1 MEHTAKHTIYR
12 KMAGEGD
19 LKGDM
24 KMQNSN
30 HFVEV
35 RPKGS
40 QRQYTLEE
48 RQSLADDMNCATV
61 EQADAINDARTAF
74 AAECG
79 LPHSRPNE
87 VYRVLGHKA
96 AFINSYKETI
106 TEMKIVDALL
116 ADRSTLFSSG
126 YEDDRVNRSHLDKL
140 LEQYGGSTQEAYAVC
155 VERAWDKYCS
165 ARSREQIDKLEQT
178 VRPMYEST
186 LKALAEYARATRNG
200 MQYYARELHNA
211 NENAPDGQEA
221 QALTTRIKQWVPD
234 AALTEKQAVDF
245 YVRYFSAFM
254 SAYREHRRLKEDHK
268 KFEGQ
273 YMKRDAEALKQYLER
288 QKCLNEYRESCKEW
302 NERNENT
309 FEMIGEWNDCSN
321 ICDAEYLKK
330 SVTAYLK
337 ATRGKNVPDMENIK
351 EALQLARHVAKHT
364 AFVFLLICIQKRDC
378 IAARKDGKRDLNLD
392 EVSFPANVYQK
403 EPSEEKQRK
412 ARLRLLLDVCEL
424 LHDNEETVRENLLYF
439 LKLHGYRI
447 LSEEEAELWRTA
459 LEKYGLMDNPVSLA
473 LRYYENAQQC
483 LQFDPSELYCCE
495 AASPVQIDGFWALMD
510 NAAFARYISG
520 KSIHIEL
527 SKESK
532 AEYLEEWS
540 SDCPDVTH
548 IKEICRKA
556 IGNNDKKN
564 INVWLEQWNEQSR
577 NGEHWMTREMNSD
590 ELYSVL
596 METIIQQRL
605 IKDARDILLKK
616 IDV

>member
-1 MEHTAKHTIYR
+1 
-12 KMAGEGD
+12 MAGEGD
-19 LKGDM
+19 MKGDM
-24 KMQNSN
+24 RMQNDN
-30 HFVEV
+30 HCVEI
-35 RPKGS
+35 RPRGS

-48 RQSLADDMNCATV
+48 RKILADDMSCATV
-61 EQADAINDARTAF
+61 EQADAINDARIAF

-87 VYRVLGHKA
+87 VYRLLGHKA

-140 LEQYGGSTQEAYAVC
+140 LEQYGESTQEAYAVC

-186 LKALAEYARATRNG
+186 LKALAECARTTRNG

-221 QALTTRIKQWVPD
+221 QALTSRIKQWVPD
-234 AALTEKQAVDF
+234 AALTENRAVDF

-254 SAYREHRRLKEDHK
+254 SAYREHRRLKQDHK
-268 KFEGQ
+268 KFEGR
-273 YMKRDAEALKQYLER
+273 YMKCNAEALEQYLDR
-288 QKCLNEYRESCKEW
+288 RKRLNEYREFCKEW

-321 ICDAEYLKK
+321 ICDAEHLKK

-337 ATRGKNVPDMENIK
+337 ATRGKDVPNMDKVK
-351 EALQLARHVAKHT
+351 EALQLAQIDTKRA

-378 IAARKDGKRDLNLD
+378 IVARVDGKRDFDLD
-392 EVSFPANVYQK
+392 EVSFPENIYQEK
-403 EPSEEKQRK
+403 PSAEKQRK
-412 ARLRLLLDVCEL
+412 ARLLLLLDVCEFF
-424 LHDNEETVRENLLYF
+424 HDDGETVRDNLLYF

-447 LSEEEAELWRTA
+447 LSEEEAELWKTT
-459 LEKYGLMDNPVSLA
+459 LEKYRLMDDPVSLA
-473 LRYYENAQQC
+473 WRYYENAQQC

-510 NAAFARYISG
+510 NAAFVRYISG

-527 SKESK
+527 SEESK
-532 AEYLEEWS
+532 TEYLEEWS
-540 SDCPDVTH
+540 ADCPDVTH

-556 IGNNDKKN
+556 IGNNEKKN
-564 INVWLEQWNEQSR
+564 INAWLEQWNEQSR
-577 NGEHWMTREMNSD
+577 NGEHWMTREMDSD

-616 IDV
+616 IDELMP

>member
-1 MEHTAKHTIYR
+1 M
-12 KMAGEGD
+12 
-19 LKGDM
+19 
-24 KMQNSN
+24 
-30 HFVEV
+30 
-35 RPKGS
+35 
-40 QRQYTLEE
+40 
-48 RQSLADDMNCATV
+48 

-221 QALTTRIKQWVPD
+221 QALTTRIKQWVQD

>member
-1 MEHTAKHTIYR
+1 MR
-12 KMAGEGD
+12 
-19 LKGDM
+19 
-24 KMQNSN
+24 MQKDN
-30 HFVEV
+30 HFVEI
-35 RPKGS
+35 RPRGS
-40 QRQYTLEE
+40 QRQYTLKE
-48 RQSLADDMNCATV
+48 RQILADDMSGASV
-61 EQADAINDARTAF
+61 EQADDINDARTAF
-74 AAECG
+74 AAACG

-87 VYRVLGHKA
+87 VYRVLGHKV
-96 AFINSYKETI
+96 AFINSYAENI
-106 TEMKIVDALL
+106 TDMKIVDALL
-116 ADRSTLFSSG
+116 ADRSTLFSSN
-126 YEDDRVNRSHLDKL
+126 YEDDRVNRSHWHEL
-140 LEQYGGSTQEAYAVC
+140 LKQYGEGTQQAYAVC

-165 ARSREQIDKLEQT
+165 AKKQEQIDKLEQM

-221 QALTTRIKQWVPD
+221 QALTAQIKQWVPD
-234 AALTEKQAVDF
+234 AVLTENRAVDF

-254 SAYREHRRLKEDHK
+254 SAYREHRHLEKDHK

-288 QKCLNEYRESCKEW
+288 RKCLNEYREFCTEW
-302 NERNENT
+302 NSHSKTT
-309 FEMIGEWNDCSN
+309 FEVIGEWRDCSD
-321 ICDAEYLKK
+321 ICADEHLKK

-351 EALQLARHVAKHT
+351 EALQLARNAAKHT
-364 AFVFLLICIQKRDC
+364 AFVFMLICIQKRDC
-378 IAARKDGKRDLNLD
+378 IAARKDGKRDFSLD
-392 EVSFPANVYQK
+392 EVPFPENVYQEK
-403 EPSEEKQRK
+403 PSVEKQQK

-447 LSEEEAELWRTA
+447 QSEEEAELWKTA
-459 LEKYGLMDNPVSLA
+459 LEKYGLIDNPVSLA
-473 LRYYENAQQC
+473 WRYYENAQQC

-495 AASPVQIDGFWALMD
+495 AASPVHIDGFWAMMN
-510 NAAFARYISG
+510 NADFARYISG
-520 KSIHIEL
+520 
-527 SKESK
+527 ESRQIRISDETI
-532 AEYLEEWS
+532 AEYLKEWDS
-540 SDCPDVTH
+540 GCPDVTH
-548 IKEICRKA
+548 MKEICLKA
-556 IGNNDKKN
+556 AENNGRKN
-564 INVWLEQWNEQSR
+564 IDAWMEKWNAQSK

-616 IDV
+616 IDELMP

>member
-1 MEHTAKHTIYR
+1 MR
-12 KMAGEGD
+12 
-19 LKGDM
+19 
-24 KMQNSN
+24 MQKDN
-30 HFVEV
+30 HCVEI
-35 RPKGS
+35 RPRGS
-40 QRQYTLEE
+40 QGQYTLE
-48 RQSLADDMNCATV
+48 QMQILADDMSCATV
-61 EQADAINDARTAF
+61 EQADAINDARIAF

-87 VYRVLGHKA
+87 VYRLLGHKA

-126 YEDDRVNRSHLDKL
+126 YEDDRVNRSHLHEL
-140 LEQYGGSTQEAYAVC
+140 LKQYGEGTQQAYAVC

-165 ARSREQIDKLEQT
+165 AKKQEQIDKLEQM
-178 VRPMYEST
+178 VRPMYEGT
-186 LKALAEYARATRNG
+186 LSALAEYARATRNG

-221 QALTTRIKQWVPD
+221 QALVARIKKWVPD
-234 AALTEKQAVDF
+234 AALTENRAVDF

-254 SAYREHRRLKEDHK
+254 SAYREYRRLKEDHK

-288 QKCLNEYRESCKEW
+288 QKCLNEYRKFCKEW

-321 ICDAEYLKK
+321 ICDAEHLKR

-337 ATRGKNVPDMENIK
+337 ATRGKTVPDMENIK
-351 EALQLARHVAKHT
+351 EALQLARNAAKHT
-364 AFVFLLICIQKRDC
+364 AFVFMLICIQKRDC
-378 IAARKDGKRDLNLD
+378 IAARKDGKRDFSLD
-392 EVSFPANVYQK
+392 EVPFPENVYQEK
-403 EPSEEKQRK
+403 PSVEKQRK

-459 LEKYGLMDNPVSLA
+459 LEKYGVMDNPVSLA
-473 LRYYENAQQC
+473 WRYYENAQQC
-483 LQFDPSELYCCE
+483 LQFDPSDLYCCE
-495 AASPVQIDGFWALMD
+495 AASPVQIDGFRALMK

-527 SKESK
+527 SEESK
-532 AEYLEEWS
+532 TEYLEEWS
-540 SDCPDVTH
+540 ADCPDVTH

-556 IGNNDKKN
+556 IGNNEKKN
-564 INVWLEQWNEQSR
+564 INAWLEQWNEQSR

-605 IKDARDILLKK
+605 IKDARDILLQK
-616 IDV
+616 IDELMP

>member
-1 MEHTAKHTIYR
+1 MR
-12 KMAGEGD
+12 
-19 LKGDM
+19 
-24 KMQNSN
+24 MQKDN
-30 HFVEV
+30 HFVEI
-35 RPKGS
+35 RPRGS

-48 RQSLADDMNCATV
+48 RQILADDMSCAGV

-74 AAECG
+74 AAACG

-87 VYRVLGHKA
+87 VYRVLGHKV
-96 AFINSYKETI
+96 AFINSYAENI
-106 TEMKIVDALL
+106 TDMKIVDALL
-116 ADRSTLFSSG
+116 ADRSTLFSSN
-126 YEDDRVNRSHLDKL
+126 YEDDRVNRSHLHEL
-140 LEQYGGSTQEAYAVC
+140 LKQYGEGTQQAYAVC

-165 ARSREQIDKLEQT
+165 TKKQEQIDKLEQM

-186 LKALAEYARATRNG
+186 LKALAEYSRATRNG

-221 QALTTRIKQWVPD
+221 QALTAQIKQWVPD
-234 AALTEKQAVDF
+234 AVLTENRAVDF

-254 SAYREHRRLKEDHK
+254 SAYREHRRLEKDHK

-288 QKCLNEYRESCKEW
+288 QKCLNEYREFCKEW

-321 ICDAEYLKK
+321 ICDAEHLKK

-351 EALQLARHVAKHT
+351 EALQLARHAAKHT

-403 EPSEEKQRK
+403 EPSEGKQRK

-473 LRYYENAQQC
+473 WRYYKNTQQC
-483 LQFDPSELYCCE
+483 LQFNPSELYCCE

-510 NAAFARYISG
+510 NAAFVRYISG

-527 SKESK
+527 SEESK
-532 AEYLEEWS
+532 TEYREEWS
-540 SDCPDVTH
+540 ADCPDVTH

-556 IGNNDKKN
+556 IENNEKKN
-564 INVWLEQWNEQSR
+564 INAWLEQWNEQSR

-605 IKDARDILLKK
+605 IKDAHDILLKK
-616 IDV
+616 IDELMP

>member
-1 MEHTAKHTIYR
+1 MRIQK
-12 KMAGEGD
+12 D
-19 LKGDM
+19 
-24 KMQNSN
+24 N
-30 HFVEV
+30 HFVEI
-35 RPKGS
+35 RPRGS

-48 RQSLADDMNCATV
+48 RQILADDMSCASV
-61 EQADAINDARTAF
+61 EQADAINDARIAF

-87 VYRVLGHKA
+87 IYRVLGHKA
-96 AFINSYKETI
+96 AFINSYEENI
-106 TEMKIVDALL
+106 TDMKTVDALL
-116 ADRSTLFSSG
+116 ADRSTLFSSN

-140 LEQYGGSTQEAYAVC
+140 LEQYGESTQEAYAVC

-186 LKALAEYARATRNG
+186 LSALAEYARATRNG
-200 MQYYARELHNA
+200 MQYYARELRDA

-221 QALTTRIKQWVPD
+221 QALVARIKKWVPD
-234 AALTEKQAVDF
+234 AALTENRAVDF

-254 SAYREHRRLKEDHK
+254 SAYREYRRLKEDHK

-288 QKCLNEYRESCKEW
+288 RKCLNKYREFCTEW
-302 NERNENT
+302 NSHSKTT
-309 FEMIGEWNDCSN
+309 FEIIGEWSDYSN
-321 ICDAEYLKK
+321 VCDVEHLKK

-351 EALQLARHVAKHT
+351 EALQLARNAAKHT
-364 AFVFLLICIQKRDC
+364 AFVFMLICIQKRDC
-378 IAARKDGKRDLNLD
+378 IAARIDGKRDFGLD
-392 EVSFPANVYQK
+392 EVSFPVNVYQK

-424 LHDNEETVRENLLYF
+424 LRDDGETVRENLLYF

-447 LSEEEAELWRTA
+447 LSEEEAELWKTA
-459 LEKYGLMDNPVSLA
+459 LEKYGLIDNPVSLA
-473 LRYYENAQQC
+473 WRYYENIQQC
-483 LQFDPSELYCCE
+483 LQFDPSDLYCCE
-495 AASPVQIDGFWALMD
+495 AASPVQIDGFRALMD

-527 SKESK
+527 SDESK

-540 SDCPDVTH
+540 SYCPDVTH

-556 IGNNDKKN
+556 IGNNEKKN
-564 INVWLEQWNEQSR
+564 INAWLEKWNEQSR
-577 NGEHWMTREMNSD
+577 NGEHWLTRDMDAD
-590 ELYSVL
+590 EVYCVL
-596 METIIQQRL
+596 METIIQQFL

-616 IDV
+616 IDELMP

>member
-1 MEHTAKHTIYR
+1 
-12 KMAGEGD
+12 
-19 LKGDM
+19 
-24 KMQNSN
+24 MQKDN
-30 HFVEV
+30 HCVEI
-35 RPKGS
+35 RPRGS
-40 QRQYTLEE
+40 QGQYTLE
-48 RQSLADDMNCATV
+48 QMQILADDMSCATV
-61 EQADAINDARTAF
+61 EQADAINDARIAF

-87 VYRVLGHKA
+87 VYRLLGHKA

-126 YEDDRVNRSHLDKL
+126 YEDDRVNRSHLHEL
-140 LEQYGGSTQEAYAVC
+140 LKQYGEGTQQAYAVC

-165 ARSREQIDKLEQT
+165 AKKQEQIDKLEQT

-186 LKALAEYARATRNG
+186 LSALAEYARATRNG
-200 MQYYARELHNA
+200 MQYYARELRDA

-221 QALTTRIKQWVPD
+221 QALVARIKKWVPD
-234 AALTEKQAVDF
+234 AALTENRAVDF

-254 SAYREHRRLKEDHK
+254 SAYREYRRLKEDHK

-288 QKCLNEYRESCKEW
+288 RKCLNKYREFCKEW

-309 FEMIGEWNDCSN
+309 FEMIGEWNDYSN
-321 ICDAEYLKK
+321 ICDAEHLKR

-351 EALQLARHVAKHT
+351 EALQLARHAAKHT

-412 ARLRLLLDVCEL
+412 ARLLLLLDVCEL

-473 LRYYENAQQC
+473 WRYYENTQQC
-483 LQFDPSELYCCE
+483 LQFDPSDLYCCE
-495 AASPVQIDGFWALMD
+495 AASPVQIDGFRALMK

-520 KSIHIEL
+520 KSIHIKL
-527 SKESK
+527 SKELK

-540 SDCPDVTH
+540 SDCPNVTH
-548 IKEICRKA
+548 IKAICRKT
-556 IGNNDKKN
+556 IENNEKKN
-564 INVWLEQWNEQSR
+564 IDAWIEKWNEQSR

-616 IDV
+616 IDELMP

>member
-1 MEHTAKHTIYR
+1 
-12 KMAGEGD
+12 MAGEGD
-19 LKGDM
+19 MKGDM
-24 KMQNSN
+24 RMQNDN
-30 HFVEV
+30 HCVEI
-35 RPKGS
+35 RPRGS

-48 RQSLADDMNCATV
+48 RKILADDMSCATV
-61 EQADAINDARTAF
+61 EQADAINDARIAF

-87 VYRVLGHKA
+87 VYRLLGHKA

-140 LEQYGGSTQEAYAVC
+140 LEQYGESTQEAYAVC

-186 LKALAEYARATRNG
+186 LKALAECARTTRNG

-221 QALTTRIKQWVPD
+221 QALTSRIKQWVPD
-234 AALTEKQAVDF
+234 AALTENRAVDF

-254 SAYREHRRLKEDHK
+254 SAYREHRRLKQDHK
-268 KFEGQ
+268 KFEGR
-273 YMKRDAEALKQYLER
+273 YMKCNAEALEQYLDR
-288 QKCLNEYRESCKEW
+288 RKRLNEYREFCKEW

-321 ICDAEYLKK
+321 ICDAEHLKK

-337 ATRGKNVPDMENIK
+337 ATRGKDVPNMDKVK
-351 EALQLARHVAKHT
+351 EALQLAQIDTKRA

-378 IAARKDGKRDLNLD
+378 IVARVDGKRDFDLD
-392 EVSFPANVYQK
+392 EVSFPENIYQEK
-403 EPSEEKQRK
+403 PSAEKQRK
-412 ARLRLLLDVCEL
+412 ARLLLLLDVCEFF
-424 LHDNEETVRENLLYF
+424 HDDGETVRDNLLYF

-447 LSEEEAELWRTA
+447 LSEEEAELWKTT
-459 LEKYGLMDNPVSLA
+459 LEKYRLMDDPVSLA
-473 LRYYENAQQC
+473 WRYYENAQQC

-510 NAAFARYISG
+510 NAAFVRYISG
-520 KSIHIEL
+520 KSIHIEF
-527 SKESK
+527 SEESK
-532 AEYLEEWS
+532 TEYLEEWS
-540 SDCPDVTH
+540 ADCPDVTH

-556 IGNNDKKN
+556 IGNNEKKN
-564 INVWLEQWNEQSR
+564 INAWLEQWNEQSR
-577 NGEHWMTREMNSD
+577 NGEHWMTREMDSD

-605 IKDARDILLKK
+605 IKSARHILLEK
-616 IDV
+616 IDELMDR

>member
-30 HFVEV
+30 HFVEI

-126 YEDDRVNRSHLDKL
+126 YEDERVNRSHLDKL

-221 QALTTRIKQWVPD
+221 QALTTRIKQWVLD

-473 LRYYENAQQC
+473 LRYYENARQC

>member
-1 MEHTAKHTIYR
+1 MRIQK
-12 KMAGEGD
+12 D
-19 LKGDM
+19 
-24 KMQNSN
+24 N
-30 HFVEV
+30 HFVEI
-35 RPKGS
+35 RPRGS

-48 RQSLADDMNCATV
+48 RQIMADDMSCASV
-61 EQADAINDARTAF
+61 EQADAINDARIAF

-87 VYRVLGHKA
+87 IYRVLGHKA
-96 AFINSYKETI
+96 AFINSYEENI
-106 TEMKIVDALL
+106 TDMKTVDALL
-116 ADRSTLFSSG
+116 ADRSTLFSSN

-140 LEQYGGSTQEAYAVC
+140 LEQYGESTQEAYAVC

-165 ARSREQIDKLEQT
+165 ARSRKQIDKLEQT

-186 LKALAEYARATRNG
+186 LKALAECARTTRNG

-221 QALTTRIKQWVPD
+221 QALTSRIKQWVPD
-234 AALTEKQAVDF
+234 AALTENRAVDF

-254 SAYREHRRLKEDHK
+254 SAYREYRRLKEDHK

-288 QKCLNEYRESCKEW
+288 RKCLNEYREFCTEW
-302 NERNENT
+302 NSHSKTT
-309 FEMIGEWNDCSN
+309 FEIIGEWSDYSN
-321 ICDAEYLKK
+321 VCDVEHLKE

-351 EALQLARHVAKHT
+351 EALQLARNAAKHT
-364 AFVFLLICIQKRDC
+364 AFVFMLICIQKRDC
-378 IAARKDGKRDLNLD
+378 IAARIDGKRDFGLD
-392 EVSFPANVYQK
+392 EVSFPVNVYQK

-424 LHDNEETVRENLLYF
+424 LRDDGETVRENLLYF

-447 LSEEEAELWRTA
+447 LSEEEAELWKTA
-459 LEKYGLMDNPVSLA
+459 LEKYGLIDNPVSLA
-473 LRYYENAQQC
+473 WRYYENIQQC
-483 LQFDPSELYCCE
+483 LQFDPSDLYCCE
-495 AASPVQIDGFWALMD
+495 AASPVQIDGFRALMD

-527 SKESK
+527 SDESK

-540 SDCPDVTH
+540 SYCPDVTH

-556 IGNNDKKN
+556 IGNNEKKN
-564 INVWLEQWNEQSR
+564 INAWLEKWNEQSR
-577 NGEHWMTREMNSD
+577 NGEHWLTRDMDAD
-590 ELYSVL
+590 EVYCVL
-596 METIIQQRL
+596 METIIQQFL

-616 IDV
+616 IDELMP

>member
-1 MEHTAKHTIYR
+1 MTRALR
-12 KMAGEGD
+12 
-19 LKGDM
+19 
-24 KMQNSN
+24 
-30 HFVEV
+30 
-35 RPKGS
+35 
-40 QRQYTLEE
+40 
-48 RQSLADDMNCATV
+48 
-61 EQADAINDARTAF
+61 
-74 AAECG
+74 

-87 VYRVLGHKA
+87 VYRLLGHKA

-126 YEDDRVNRSHLDKL
+126 YEDDRVNRSHLHEL
-140 LEQYGGSTQEAYAVC
+140 LKQYGEGTQQAYAVC

-165 ARSREQIDKLEQT
+165 AKKQEQIDKLEQT

-186 LKALAEYARATRNG
+186 LSALAEYARATRNG
-200 MQYYARELHNA
+200 MQYYARELRDA

-221 QALTTRIKQWVPD
+221 QALVARIKKWVPD
-234 AALTEKQAVDF
+234 AALTENRAVDF

-254 SAYREHRRLKEDHK
+254 SAYREYRRLKEDHK

-288 QKCLNEYRESCKEW
+288 QKCLNEYREFCKEW

-321 ICDAEYLKK
+321 ICDAEHLKR

-351 EALQLARHVAKHT
+351 EALQLARHAAKHT

-473 LRYYENAQQC
+473 WRYYENTQQC
-483 LQFDPSELYCCE
+483 LQFDPSDLYCCE
-495 AASPVQIDGFWALMD
+495 AASPVQIDGFRALMK

-520 KSIHIEL
+520 KSIHIKL
-527 SKESK
+527 SKELK

-540 SDCPDVTH
+540 SDCPNVTH
-548 IKEICRKA
+548 IKAICRKT
-556 IGNNDKKN
+556 IENNEKKN
-564 INVWLEQWNEQSR
+564 IDAWIEKWNEQSR

-616 IDV
+616 IDELMP